1 MGRSRCAVSTWLREP
16 RGSASPALS
25 TPPRDVNLALG
36 IRALPTDGT
45 ATRAG
50 NATVGRLVLDATV
63 RGPAGAPKVDAKL
76 SAGDIVVPEGR
87 FGALDGTFSVT
98 PPAPGSNAAP
108 ALALDFAA
116 TGIALA
122 DPAQARALGTRLDIT
137 GRGTMEPGFVL
148 DLKQA
153 RIATSTVQ
161 ASFEGRIGRRVLQ
174 GRTDFGMPDLSAF
187 AGLAGRDIRGAAQLH
202 GELDGDP
209 SRYRVRAV
217 LDGNAKNLSLDIPR
231 LDPLFAGSVTVKG
244 AVARLPGGYAFD
256 GFRIDG
262 RHVTLTADGR
272 ATDELADLSANLA
285 IPDLKLA
292 DDRLSGR
299 AAAQAKLTGTLRKPD
314 LAANVT
320 VENARM
326 LGRPVPRLALDIVA
340 RDLTGALDAT
350 VSLAG
355 EVDRKPARGRARVTG
370 LAGSEIALQGLDVSV
385 GSVRATGDL
394 RLDAQK
400 LAQGTLNI
408 AAGNLDDIA
417 PLILVPAKGS
427 LDAGL
432 TLTVDGGRQGVK
444 ADAKAGQISVGD
456 VSLRRL
462 DARLDAR
469 DVYGAPSLD
478 ADVSV
483 DRLVAAGQTFETI
496 RFTSTGSGQG
506 SDYVLAAKGLGFD
519 LDSKGRIAPGPPVA
533 IDIAAFSAR
542 RNGTRLA
549 LQKPATIVIDKGQV
563 STKSLVLEAGQGRIE
578 LAGSAGQTLGLTL
591 DARAVPLSLANLFA
605 PDLGLDG
612 RLDGRVELTGAADSP
627 SGSYRLNVAGLSA
640 KAIRDAGLPAADVK
654 ANGTLANGR
663 ATLDATVSA
672 PRIGSLQASGSLPVN
687 GKGALDLRVR
697 GPADLGIVNTML
709 AGSGRQVT
717 GRLNLD
723 LTVQGT
729 AASPKVGGNASLSGG
744 TFNDPIVGIKLQA
757 IEGRFVARGDSI
769 AIERFTAATRNGGT
783 IQVAGRVGVDP
794 TAGFPADLRVTGDQ
808 RAIAVERRRFGHH
821 QSRPADHRPAG
832 AHAAR
837 LRARRH
843 RVDGRLCAR
852 PPARNLSPAPGHE
865 VHQADEGSR
874 HPVADD
880 GEGQGRARPEPV
892 CRGVR
897 SGHRGAEPDFRARTR
912 PECRTRRQFAA
923 DGNQP
928 RSHRGR
934 RVRVAARRHQS
945 RRAADRPRA
954 RQARLHRAT

>member
-1 MGRSRCAVSTWLREP
+1 MVALRKTALSLAAGLAFLAVALLYLAGSPGRAQSDQSTL
-16 RGSASPALS
+16 GSILSWALS
-25 TPPRDVNLALG
+25 TPENRVSIGQVEGALSSNATIRDVRISDRDGVWLTVDRAQLVWSRTALFAKRLQIDNLEIDRLTIARRPVADETAAATAADAPVLPELPVKIVVGSFAMRELALGEPVLGQAARISAQGSTVLGPPAEGLSLRITANRLDAPGQFAVALGYVPQTTVLSLGLNLDEPAGGLLSRLANLPGTPPIRLRADGAGPLDGWTASLDFESGPDVGAQGRATVNREAAGRRVLLSLGARISPLLPPLVGPIFAGSTDLSGDLLVGDDGTLAVRRFDVASRTARLSLTGKVDAARDVDLALG

-63 RGPAGAPKVDAKL
+63 RGPVGAPKVEAKL

-122 DPAQARALGTRLDIT
+122 DAAQARALGNRLDIT

-174 GRTDFGMPDLSAF
+174 GRTDFGAPDLSAF
-187 AGLAGRDIRGAAQLH
+187 AGLAGRDLKGAAQLH

-244 AVARLPGGYAFD
+244 AVARLPGGFAFD

-272 ATDELADLSANLA
+272 ATDDLADLSANLA

-340 RDLTGALDAT
+340 KDLTGALDAT

-355 EVDRKPARGRARVTG
+355 EVDRKPARGRAHVTG
-370 LAGSEIALQGLDVSV
+370 LAGSELAIQGLDVAI

-417 PLILVPAKGS
+417 PLILLPAKGS

-432 TLTVDGGRQGVK
+432 TLTVDGGRQDVK
-444 ADAKAGQISVGD
+444 ANARAGQISVGE

-483 DRLVAAGQTFETI
+483 DRLVAGGQTFETI

-519 LDSKGRIAPGPPVA
+519 LDSKGRIAAGPASRDRHRGVLG
-533 IDIAAFSAR
+533 AAQRHAAGAAEAR
-542 RNGTRLA
+542 EHRDR
-549 LQKPATIVIDKGQV
+549 
-563 STKSLVLEAGQGRIE
+563 QG
-578 LAGSAGQTLGLTL
+578 A
-591 DARAVPLSLANLFA
+591 
-605 PDLGLDG
+605 GLDQ
-612 RLDGRVELTGAADSP
+612 E
-627 SGSYRLNVAGLSA
+627 
-640 KAIRDAGLPAADVK
+640 
-654 ANGTLANGR
+654 
-663 ATLDATVSA
+663 
-672 PRIGSLQASGSLPVN
+672 
-687 GKGALDLRVR
+687 
-697 GPADLGIVNTML
+697 
-709 AGSGRQVT
+709 
-717 GRLNLD
+717 
-723 LTVQGT
+723 
-729 AASPKVGGNASLSGG
+729 
-744 TFNDPIVGIKLQA
+744 
-757 IEGRFVARGDSI
+757 
-769 AIERFTAATRNGGT
+769 
-783 IQVAGRVGVDP
+783 
-794 TAGFPADLRVTGDQ
+794 
-808 RAIAVERRRFGHH
+808 
-821 QSRPADHRPAG
+821 
-832 AHAAR
+832 
-837 LRARRH
+837 
-843 RVDGRLCAR
+843 
-852 PPARNLSPAPGHE
+852 
-865 VHQADEGSR
+865 
-874 HPVADD
+874 
-880 GEGQGRARPEPV
+880 
-892 CRGVR
+892 
-897 SGHRGAEPDFRARTR
+897 
-912 PECRTRRQFAA
+912 
-923 DGNQP
+923 
-928 RSHRGR
+928 
-934 RVRVAARRHQS
+934 
-945 RRAADRPRA
+945 PRA
-954 RQARLHRAT
+954 RGGAGADRTRGLGRADAWADRSRPRPCRSRSPTCSRRTSGWTDGSTGASNSPARRPARPAAIASP